1 MLLILYTD
9 GACRGNPG
17 PMAIGASIQDET
29 GKELATVSEL
39 FGDGTNNI
47 AEYRAVL
54 AGLEKAK
61 SLGATEIEA
70 RIDSKLAVEQLNGR
84 YKVKNER
91 LKALHAQAIELL
103 SNFQSTVMHVPREQ
117 NQRADELANLA
128 YIVPNGQAV

>member
-1 MLLILYTD
+1 MIFVYTD

-17 PMAIGASIQDET
+17 PMAIGASIQDDT
-29 GKELATVSEL
+29 GKELATVSNL
-39 FGDGTNNI
+39 IGDGTNNI
-47 AEYRAVL
+47 AEYRAVI

-61 SLGATEIEA
+61 SLGAREIEL
-70 RIDSKLAVEQLNGR
+70 RIDSKLVVEQLNGR

>member
-1 MLLILYTD
+1 
-9 GACRGNPG
+9 
-17 PMAIGASIQDET
+17 MAIGASIQDET

-61 SLGATEIEA
+61 SLGATEIEV